1 MLYLPFEKKQIKHNK
16 MNRISALVFIL
27 ISFNLFGQDNPE
39 ATQAVKDFSKKMQA
53 VKTITA
59 TFTFTLENLQEKI
72 KDTHQGKI
80 IAKGN
85 KYILEMMGMEV
96 YFDGLTKWQY
106 IKEANEVTIS
116 KQTTGDGGFLDDPSK
131 LFKDYDKN
139 FKSKFIGEHKD
150 KNRTIYELDFF
161 PKDLNLPYSAVKL
174 QFDKNT
180 LEPVLIRYQ
189 GKDGNN
195 YIIKVK
201 TFKSNLPLRDE
212 RFSFE
217 PQKHKGIEVI
227 DMR

>member
-1 MLYLPFEKKQIKHNK
+1 MKKIFA
-16 MNRISALVFIL
+16 ILLVFVPFCI
-27 ISFNLFGQDNPE
+27 FAQENPD
-39 ATQAVKDFSKKMQA
+39 ATQAVKDFSQKMQT
-53 VKTITA
+53 VKTINA
-59 TFTFTLENLQEKI
+59 SFTFTLENLQEKI
-72 KDTHQGKI
+72 TDTHQGKI

-85 KYILEMMGMEV
+85 KYFLEMMGMEI
-96 YFDGLTKWQY
+96 YFDGTTKWQY

-116 KQTTGDGGFLDDPSK
+116 KQTTNDGGFLDDPSK

-174 QFDKNT
+174 QFDRNT

-201 TFKSNLPLRDE
+201 TFKSNLPVRDE
-212 RFSFE
+212 RFTFE
-217 PQKHKGIEVI
+217 PQKHKGIEII

>member
-1 MLYLPFEKKQIKHNK
+1 MKKILA
-16 MNRISALVFIL
+16 ILLVFVPFCI
-27 ISFNLFGQDNPE
+27 FAQENPD
-39 ATQAVKDFSKKMQA
+39 ATQAVKDFSQKMQT
-53 VKTITA
+53 VKTINA

-72 KDTHQGKI
+72 TDTHQGKI

-85 KYILEMMGMEV
+85 KYILEMMGMEI
-96 YFDGLTKWQY
+96 YFDGITKWQY
-106 IKEANEVTIS
+106 IKEANEVTVS
-116 KQTTGDGGFLDDPSK
+116 KQTTSDGGFLDDPSK

-139 FKSKFIGEHKD
+139 FKSKFIGEHKA

-201 TFKSNLPLRDE
+201 TFKSNLPVRDD
-212 RFSFE
+212 RFTFE

>member
-1 MLYLPFEKKQIKHNK
+1 MKKI
-16 MNRISALVFIL
+16 IL
-27 ISFNLFGQDNPE
+27 LLLFFAPNYIFGQDNPD
-39 ATQAVKDFSKKMQA
+39 ATKAVKDFSQKMQT
-53 VKTITA
+53 VKTINA

-72 KDTHQGKI
+72 TDTYQGKI

-85 KYILEMMGMEV
+85 KYLLEMMGMEV
-96 YFDGLTKWQY
+96 FFDGTTKWQY
-106 IKEANEVTIS
+106 IKEANEVTVS
-116 KQTTGDGGFLDDPSK
+116 KQTTNDGGFLDDPSK

-139 FKSKFIGEHKD
+139 FKSKFIGEHKE

-174 QFDKNT
+174 QFDKNS

-201 TFKSNLPLRDE
+201 TFKSNLPVRND
-212 RFSFE
+212 RFTFE

>member
-1 MLYLPFEKKQIKHNK
+1 MKKILA
-16 MNRISALVFIL
+16 ILLVFVPFCIF
-27 ISFNLFGQDNPE
+27 SQENPD
-39 ATQAVKDFSKKMQA
+39 ATQAVKDFSQKMQT
-53 VKTITA
+53 VKTINA

-72 KDTHQGKI
+72 TDTHQGKI

-85 KYILEMMGMEV
+85 KYILEMMGMEI

-106 IKEANEVTIS
+106 IKEANEVTVS
-116 KQTTGDGGFLDDPSK
+116 KQTTTDGGFLDDPSK

-139 FKSKFIGEHKD
+139 FKSKFIGEHKE

-201 TFKSNLPLRDE
+201 TFKSNLPVRDD
-212 RFSFE
+212 RFTFE

>member
-1 MLYLPFEKKQIKHNK
+1 MKKI
-16 MNRISALVFIL
+16 ILLLFIFTS
-27 ISFNLFGQDNPE
+27 INIFAQENPE
-39 ATQAVKDFSKKMQA
+39 ATKAVKDFSEKMQT
-53 VKTITA
+53 VKSISA

-72 KDTHQGKI
+72 TDTHQGKI
-80 IAKGN
+80 VAKGN
-85 KYILEMMGMEV
+85 KYLLDLMGMEI
-96 YFDGLTKWQY
+96 YFDGQTKWQY
-106 IKEANEVTIS
+106 IQEANEVTIS
-116 KQTTGDGGFLDDPSK
+116 KPNTGDGGFLDDPTK

-139 FKSKFIGEHKD
+139 FKSKFIGEHKV

-161 PKDLNLPYSAVKL
+161 PKDLTLPYSSVRL
-174 QFDKNT
+174 QFDKHS

-201 TFKSNLPLRDE
+201 TFKSNLPMRDE

-217 PQKHKGIEVI
+217 PQKHKGIEII

>member
-1 MLYLPFEKKQIKHNK
+1 MKKI
-16 MNRISALVFIL
+16 IATLLVFVPFCI
-27 ISFNLFGQDNPE
+27 FAQENPD
-39 ATQAVKDFSKKMQA
+39 ATQAVKDFSQKMQT
-53 VKTITA
+53 VKTINA
-59 TFTFTLENLQEKI
+59 SFTFTLENLQEKI
-72 KDTHQGKI
+72 TDTHQGKI

-85 KYILEMMGMEV
+85 KYFLEMMGMEI
-96 YFDGLTKWQY
+96 YFDGTTKWQY
-106 IKEANEVTIS
+106 IKEANEVTVS
-116 KQTTGDGGFLDDPSK
+116 KQTTNDGGFLDDPSK

-174 QFDKNT
+174 QFDRNT

-201 TFKSNLPLRDE
+201 TFKSNLPVRDE
-212 RFSFE
+212 RFTFE
-217 PQKHKGIEVI
+217 PQKHKGIEII

>member
-1 MLYLPFEKKQIKHNK
+1 MKKILA
-16 MNRISALVFIL
+16 ILLVFVPFCI
-27 ISFNLFGQDNPE
+27 FAQENPD
-39 ATQAVKDFSKKMQA
+39 ATQAVKDFSQKMQT
-53 VKTITA
+53 VKTINA

-72 KDTHQGKI
+72 TDTHQGKI

-85 KYILEMMGMEV
+85 KYILEMMGMEI
-96 YFDGLTKWQY
+96 YFDGITKWQY

-116 KQTTGDGGFLDDPSK
+116 KQTTSDGGFLDDPSK

-174 QFDKNT
+174 QFDRNS

-201 TFKSNLPLRDE
+201 TFKSNLPVRDD
-212 RFSFE
+212 RFTFE

>member
-1 MLYLPFEKKQIKHNK
+1 MNK
-16 MNRISALVFIL
+16 FSTLFFIFL
-27 ISFNLFGQDNPE
+27 SINIFAQENPE
-39 ATQAVKDFSKKMQA
+39 ATKAVKDFSLKMQT
-53 VKTITA
+53 VKTISA
-59 TFTFTLENLQEKI
+59 TFSFTLENLQEKI
-72 KDTHQGKI
+72 TDTHQGKI
-80 IAKGN
+80 VAKGN
-85 KYILEMMGMEV
+85 KYLLELMGMEM
-96 YFDGLTKWQY
+96 YFDGQTKWQY

-116 KQTTGDGGFLDDPSK
+116 KYNSGDGGFLDDPTK

-139 FKSKFIGEHKD
+139 FKSKFIGEYTE

-201 TFKSNLPLRDE
+201 TFKSNLPMRDE
-212 RFSFE
+212 RFTFE
-217 PQKHKGIEVI
+217 PAKHKGIEII
-227 DMR
+227 DMRK

>member
-1 MLYLPFEKKQIKHNK
+1 MNK
-16 MNRISALVFIL
+16 FSTLLFIFL
-27 ISFNLFGQDNPE
+27 SINIFAQENPE
-39 ATQAVKDFSKKMQA
+39 ATKAVKDFSLKMQT
-53 VKTITA
+53 VKTISA
-59 TFTFTLENLQEKI
+59 TFSFTLENLQEKI
-72 KDTHQGKI
+72 TDTHQGKI
-80 IAKGN
+80 VAKGN
-85 KYILEMMGMEV
+85 KYLLELMGMEM
-96 YFDGLTKWQY
+96 YFDGQTKWQY

-116 KQTTGDGGFLDDPSK
+116 KYNSGDGGFLDDPTK

-139 FKSKFIGEHKD
+139 FKSKFIGEYTE

-201 TFKSNLPLRDE
+201 TFKSNLPMRDE
-212 RFSFE
+212 RFTFE
-217 PQKHKGIEVI
+217 PAKHKGIEII
-227 DMR
+227 DMRK

>member
-1 MLYLPFEKKQIKHNK
+1 MKKILA
-16 MNRISALVFIL
+16 ILLVFVPFCI
-27 ISFNLFGQDNPE
+27 FAQENPD
-39 ATQAVKDFSKKMQA
+39 ATQAVKDFSQKMQT
-53 VKTITA
+53 VKTINA
-59 TFTFTLENLQEKI
+59 SFTFTLENLQEKI
-72 KDTHQGKI
+72 TDTHQGKI

-85 KYILEMMGMEV
+85 KYFLEMMGMEI
-96 YFDGLTKWQY
+96 YFDGTTKWQY

-116 KQTTGDGGFLDDPSK
+116 KQTTNDGGFLDDPSK

-174 QFDKNT
+174 QFDRNS

-201 TFKSNLPLRDE
+201 TFKSNLPVRDE
-212 RFSFE
+212 RFTFE
-217 PQKHKGIEVI
+217 PQKHKGIEII

>member
-1 MLYLPFEKKQIKHNK
+1 MKKILA
-16 MNRISALVFIL
+16 ILLVFVPFSI
-27 ISFNLFGQDNPE
+27 FAQENPE
-39 ATQAVKDFSKKMQA
+39 ATQAVKDFSQKMQT
-53 VKTITA
+53 VKTINA

-72 KDTHQGKI
+72 TDTHQGKI

-85 KYILEMMGMEV
+85 KYLLEMMGMEV
-96 YFDGLTKWQY
+96 YFDGITKWQY

-116 KQTTGDGGFLDDPSK
+116 KQTTTDGGFLDDPSK

-139 FKSKFIGEHKD
+139 FKSKFIGEHKE

-174 QFDKNT
+174 QFDKNS

-201 TFKSNLPLRDE
+201 TFKSNLPVRDD
-212 RFSFE
+212 RFNFE
-217 PQKHKGIEVI
+217 PQKHKGIEII

>member
-1 MLYLPFEKKQIKHNK
+1 MRKIISLLLAFAPFCIFAQE
-16 MNRISALVFIL
+16 
-27 ISFNLFGQDNPE
+27 NPE
-39 ATQAVKDFSKKMQA
+39 ATKAVKDFSQKMQT
-53 VKTITA
+53 VKSINA
-59 TFTFTLENLQEKI
+59 TFSFTLENQQEKI
-72 KDTHQGKI
+72 TDTHQGKI

-85 KYILEMMGMEV
+85 KYLLEMMGMEI
-96 YFDGLTKWQY
+96 YFDGETKWQY

-116 KQTTGDGGFLDDPSK
+116 KKVSGDGGFLDDPTK

-139 FKSKFIGEHKD
+139 FKSKFIGEHTD

-201 TFKSNLPLRDE
+201 TFKTNLPVRDE
-212 RFSFE
+212 RFTFE
-217 PQKHKGIEVI
+217 VNKHKGIQVI

>member
-1 MLYLPFEKKQIKHNK
+1 
-16 MNRISALVFIL
+16 MNRISTLILIL
-27 ISFNLFGQDNPE
+27 ISLNLFSQENPE
-39 ATQAVKDFSKKMQA
+39 SSQAVKEFSQKMQT

-59 TFTFTLENLQEKI
+59 SFTFTLENLQEKI
-72 KDTHQGKI
+72 TDTHQGKI

-85 KYILEMMGMEV
+85 KYILEMMGMEM
-96 YFDGLTKWQY
+96 YFDGVTKWQY

-116 KQTTGDGGFLDDPSK
+116 KQTNGDGGFLDDPSK

-161 PKDLNLPYSAVKL
+161 PKDLKLPYSSVKL

-201 TFKSNLPLRDE
+201 TFKSNLPVRED
-212 RFSFE
+212 RFTFE

>member
-1 MLYLPFEKKQIKHNK
+1 

>member
-1 MLYLPFEKKQIKHNK
+1 MRVEKININTTK
-16 MNRISALVFIL
+16 MNKFSTLLFIFL
-27 ISFNLFGQDNPE
+27 SINIFAQENPE
-39 ATQAVKDFSKKMQA
+39 ATKAVKDFSLKMQT
-53 VKTITA
+53 VKTISA
-59 TFTFTLENLQEKI
+59 TFSFTLENLQEKI
-72 KDTHQGKI
+72 TDTHQGKI
-80 IAKGN
+80 VAKGN
-85 KYILEMMGMEV
+85 KYLLELMGMEM
-96 YFDGLTKWQY
+96 YFDGQTKWQY

-116 KQTTGDGGFLDDPSK
+116 KYNSGDGGFLDDPTK

-139 FKSKFIGEHKD
+139 FKSKFIGEYTE

-201 TFKSNLPLRDE
+201 TFKSNLPMRDE
-212 RFSFE
+212 RFTFE
-217 PQKHKGIEVI
+217 PEKHKGIEII
-227 DMR
+227 DMRK

>member
-1 MLYLPFEKKQIKHNK
+1 MKKILAILLVLVPFCIFAQE
-16 MNRISALVFIL
+16 
-27 ISFNLFGQDNPE
+27 NPD
-39 ATQAVKDFSKKMQA
+39 ATQAVKDFSQKMQT
-53 VKTITA
+53 VKTINA

-72 KDTHQGKI
+72 TDTHQGKI

-85 KYILEMMGMEV
+85 KYILEMMGMEI

-116 KQTTGDGGFLDDPSK
+116 KQTTTDGGFLDDPSK

-174 QFDKNT
+174 QFDRNT

-201 TFKSNLPLRDE
+201 TFKSNLPVRDD
-212 RFSFE
+212 RFTFE

>member
-1 MLYLPFEKKQIKHNK
+1 MKKI
-16 MNRISALVFIL
+16 IL
-27 ISFNLFGQDNPE
+27 LLLFFAPNYIFGQDNPD
-39 ATQAVKDFSKKMQA
+39 ATKAVKDFSQKMQT
-53 VKTITA
+53 VKTINA

-72 KDTHQGKI
+72 TDTYQGKI

-85 KYILEMMGMEV
+85 KYLLEMMGMEV
-96 YFDGLTKWQY
+96 FFDGTTKWQY
-106 IKEANEVTIS
+106 IKEANEVTVS
-116 KQTTGDGGFLDDPSK
+116 KQTTNDGGFLDDPSK

-139 FKSKFIGEHKD
+139 FKSKFIGEHKE

-174 QFDKNT
+174 QFDKNS

-201 TFKSNLPLRDE
+201 TFKSNLPVRDD
-212 RFSFE
+212 RFTFE

>member
-1 MLYLPFEKKQIKHNK
+1 MPFF
-16 MNRISALVFIL
+16 ISA
-27 ISFNLFGQDNPE
+27 QENPE
-39 ATQAVKDFSKKMQA
+39 ATQAVKDFSLKMQT
-53 VKTITA
+53 VKTINA

-72 KDTHQGKI
+72 TDTHQGKI

-85 KYILEMMGMEV
+85 KYLLEMMGMEV
-96 YFDGLTKWQY
+96 YFDGITKWQY

-116 KQTTGDGGFLDDPSK
+116 KQTTTDGGFLDDPSK

-139 FKSKFIGEHKD
+139 FKSKFIGEHKE

-174 QFDKNT
+174 QFDKNS

-201 TFKSNLPLRDE
+201 TFKSNLPVRDD
-212 RFSFE
+212 RFTFE

-227 DMR
+227 DIR

>member
-1 MLYLPFEKKQIKHNK
+1 MNK
-16 MNRISALVFIL
+16 FSTLLFIFL
-27 ISFNLFGQDNPE
+27 SINIFAQENPE
-39 ATQAVKDFSKKMQA
+39 ATKAVKDFSLKMQT
-53 VKTITA
+53 VKTISA
-59 TFTFTLENLQEKI
+59 TFSFTLENLQEKI
-72 KDTHQGKI
+72 TDTHQGKI
-80 IAKGN
+80 VAKGN
-85 KYILEMMGMEV
+85 KYLLELMGMEM
-96 YFDGLTKWQY
+96 YFDGQTKWQY

-116 KQTTGDGGFLDDPSK
+116 KYNSGDGGFLDDPTK

-139 FKSKFIGEHKD
+139 FKSKFIGEYTE

-201 TFKSNLPLRDE
+201 TFKSNLPMRDE
-212 RFSFE
+212 RFTFE
-217 PQKHKGIEVI
+217 PEKHKGIEII
-227 DMR
+227 DMRK

>member
-1 MLYLPFEKKQIKHNK
+1 MKKILG
-16 MNRISALVFIL
+16 ILLVFVPFCI
-27 ISFNLFGQDNPE
+27 FAQENPD
-39 ATQAVKDFSKKMQA
+39 ATQAVKDFSQKMQT
-53 VKTITA
+53 VKTINA

-72 KDTHQGKI
+72 TDTHQGKI

-85 KYILEMMGMEV
+85 KYILEMMGMEI
-96 YFDGLTKWQY
+96 YFDGITKWQY
-106 IKEANEVTIS
+106 IKEANEVTVS
-116 KQTTGDGGFLDDPSK
+116 KQTTTDGGFLDDPSK

-139 FKSKFIGEHKD
+139 FKSKFIGEHKE

-201 TFKSNLPLRDE
+201 TFKSNLPVRDD
-212 RFSFE
+212 RFTFE

>member
-1 MLYLPFEKKQIKHNK
+1 

-27 ISFNLFGQDNPE
+27 ISFNLLGQENPE
-39 ATQAVKDFSKKMQA
+39 ATQAVKEFSQKMQA

-80 IAKGN
+80 VAKGN

>member
-1 MLYLPFEKKQIKHNK
+1 MKKILA
-16 MNRISALVFIL
+16 ILLVFVPFCI
-27 ISFNLFGQDNPE
+27 FAQENPD
-39 ATQAVKDFSKKMQA
+39 ATQAVKDFSQKMQT
-53 VKTITA
+53 VKTINA

-72 KDTHQGKI
+72 TDTHQGKI

-85 KYILEMMGMEV
+85 KYILEMMGMEI
-96 YFDGLTKWQY
+96 YFDGITKWQY

-116 KQTTGDGGFLDDPSK
+116 KQTTSDGGFLDDPSK

-174 QFDKNT
+174 QFDRNS

-201 TFKSNLPLRDE
+201 TFKSNLPVRDD
-212 RFSFE
+212 RFTFE
-217 PQKHKGIEVI
+217 SQKHKGIEVI

>member
-1 MLYLPFEKKQIKHNK
+1 

-27 ISFNLFGQDNPE
+27 ISFNLLGQENPE
-39 ATQAVKDFSKKMQA
+39 ATQAVKDFSQKMQA

-80 IAKGN
+80 VAKGN

>member
-1 MLYLPFEKKQIKHNK
+1 MKKI
-16 MNRISALVFIL
+16 IL
-27 ISFNLFGQDNPE
+27 LLLFFTPIYIFGQENPN
-39 ATQAVKDFSKKMQA
+39 ATKAVKDFSQKMQT
-53 VKTITA
+53 VKTINA

-72 KDTHQGKI
+72 TDTYQGKI

-85 KYILEMMGMEV
+85 KYLLEMMGMEIF
-96 YFDGLTKWQY
+96 FDGTTKWQY
-106 IKEANEVTIS
+106 IKEANEVTVS
-116 KQTTGDGGFLDDPSK
+116 KQTTSDGGFLDDPSK

-139 FKSKFIGEHKD
+139 FKSKFIGEHKE

-174 QFDKNT
+174 QFDKNS

-201 TFKSNLPLRDE
+201 TFKSNLPVRDD
-212 RFSFE
+212 RFTFE

>member
-1 MLYLPFEKKQIKHNK
+1 MKKILVILFVFVPFCIFSQE
-16 MNRISALVFIL
+16 
-27 ISFNLFGQDNPE
+27 NPE
-39 ATQAVKDFSKKMQA
+39 ATQAVKDFSQKMQS
-53 VKTITA
+53 VKTINA

-72 KDTHQGKI
+72 TDTHQGKI

-85 KYILEMMGMEV
+85 KYILEMMGMEIF
-96 YFDGLTKWQY
+96 FDGLTKWQY

-116 KQTTGDGGFLDDPSK
+116 KQTTTDGGFLDDPSK

-139 FKSKFIGEHKD
+139 FKSKFIGEHKE

-201 TFKSNLPLRDE
+201 TFKSNLPVRDD